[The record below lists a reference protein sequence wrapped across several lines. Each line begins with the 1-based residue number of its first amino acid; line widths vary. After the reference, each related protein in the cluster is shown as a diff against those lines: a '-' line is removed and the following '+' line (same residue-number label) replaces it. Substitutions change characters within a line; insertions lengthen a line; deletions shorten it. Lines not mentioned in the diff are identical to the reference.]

1 MVVTVTDIAV
11 ACMVLPWLVLVP
23 LLVRTRQRDVRDA
36 LEDGRQP
43 LYQEVC
49 GGAFGKTQRSS
60 PFVRVA
66 LYDEFLVIG
75 YSRRLI
81 LRYQEIESVSVDGAR
96 SPRAVRLH
104 HHRRDLPA
112 EVAIWSPDC
121 YGLHERIEA
130 QRRAAIDLVR

>member
-1 MVVTVTDIAV
+1 MVVTVIDIAV
-11 ACMVLPWLVLVP
+11 ACMVLPWLVFVP
-23 LLVRTRQRDVRDA
+23 LLVRTRQRDVRDG
-36 LEDGRQP
+36 LEDGREP

-49 GGAFGKTQRSS
+49 GGAFGKAQRSS

-81 LRYQEIESVSVDGAR
+81 LRYQEIESVSVHGAR

-104 HHRRDLPA
+104 HRRRDLPA

-121 YGLHERIEA
+121 YALQQRIET
-130 QRRAAIDLVR
+130 QRRAALDPLR